1 MLKTRVLPMS
11 MILLAAMSYGA
22 VTPLVKV
29 AVQSHIPVGWIT
41 VMQYP
46 LPVAAFLLLSLKVL
60 PRRGP
65 KMLAQPGLVAAIAL
79 AAALT
84 SVTYYRSIAL
94 LPPGFAIVLLF
105 QFAWMVPGLEWALYH
120 KRPTR
125 VHLFTIVGIL
135 AGTFLAVPLTPGP
148 YHLYGILYGLA
159 AGLGYSLTL
168 LWSSRFQTGGSLWPR
183 ALATTLLSGIIVVL
197 AYHPWDMSVMPQSA
211 WIWGSAIGIFSQLM
225 PIWILYRHAPSLGG
239 NLTAILAS
247 AELPV
252 AVALSHLLVS
262 EPITWHQWVGIS
274 LMLCSISAG
283 SLSEPS
289 TQVH

>member
-1 MLKTRVLPMS
+1 MS
-11 MILLAAMSYGA
+11 MIFLAAMSYGA
-22 VTPLVKV
+22 VTPLVKL
-29 AVQSHIPVGWIT
+29 AVQSHIPVEWIT

-46 LPVAAFLLLSLKVL
+46 LPVAAFLLLTLTVL

-65 KMLAQPGLVAAIAL
+65 KLLTQPGLIVAIAV

-84 SVTYYRSIAL
+84 SLTYYRSIAL
-94 LPPGFAIVLLF
+94 VPPGFAIVLLF

-125 VHLFTIVGIL
+125 LHLIAVVGIL
-135 AGTFLAVPLTPGP
+135 AGTFLAIPVTHGP
-148 YHLYGILYGLA
+148 YRWYGILYGLA

-168 LWSSRFQTGGSLWPR
+168 VWSSRFQSEGSPWPR
-183 ALATTLLSGIIVVL
+183 ALATTLLSGFIVVL
-197 AYHPWDMSVMPQSA
+197 AYQPWRLSVMPHSA

-225 PIWILYRHAPSLGG
+225 PIWIVYRHAPSLGG

-252 AVALSHLLVS
+252 AVALSRLLVS
-262 EPITWHQWVGIS
+262 EPITWHQWVGVL
-274 LMLCSISAG
+274 LMLGSIAAG

-289 TQVH
+289 TQVY

>member
-1 MLKTRVLPMS
+1 MS

-22 VTPLVKV
+22 VTPLVKL

-46 LPVAAFLLLSLKVL
+46 LPVVAFILLTLKVL
-60 PRRGP
+60 PRLGT
-65 KMLAQPGLVAAIAL
+65 KVLVQPGLLMAIAA

-94 LPPGFAIVLLF
+94 LPPGFAIILLF
-105 QFAWMVPGLEWALYH
+105 QFTWMVPGLEWTLYH

-125 VHLFTIVGIL
+125 LHLFAVVGIL
-135 AGTFLAVPLTPGP
+135 AGTLLAIPLTHGP
-148 YHLYGILYGLA
+148 YHWYGILYGLA

-168 LWSSRFQTGGSLWPR
+168 LWSSRFHAGGSPWPR
-183 ALATTLLSGIIVVL
+183 ALATTLLSGFIVMLV
-197 AYHPWDMSVMPQSA
+197 YQPWHLSIMPQAA

-225 PIWILYRHAPSLGG
+225 PLWLLYRHAPSLGG

-252 AVALSHLLVS
+252 AVALSRFFVA
-262 EPITWHQWVGIS
+262 EPISWHQWVGVS
-274 LMLCSISAG
+274 LMLCSIAAG

-289 TQVH
+289 TEVH

>member
-1 MLKTRVLPMS
+1 MS
-11 MILLAAMSYGA
+11 MIFLAAMSYGA
-22 VTPLVKV
+22 VTPLVKL
-29 AVQSHIPVGWIT
+29 AVQSHIPVEWIT

-46 LPVAAFLLLSLKVL
+46 LPVAAFLLLTLTVL

-65 KMLAQPGLVAAIAL
+65 KLLTQPGLIVAIAV

-84 SVTYYRSIAL
+84 SLTYYRSIAL
-94 LPPGFAIVLLF
+94 VPPGFAIVLLF

-125 VHLFTIVGIL
+125 LHLIAVVGIL
-135 AGTFLAVPLTPGP
+135 AGTFLAIPVTHGP
-148 YHLYGILYGLA
+148 YHWYGILYGLA

-168 LWSSRFQTGGSLWPR
+168 VWSSRFQSEGSPWPR
-183 ALATTLLSGIIVVL
+183 ALATTLLSGFIVVL
-197 AYHPWDMSVMPQSA
+197 AYQPWRLSVMPHSA

-225 PIWILYRHAPSLGG
+225 PIWIVYRHAPSLGG

-252 AVALSHLLVS
+252 AVALSRLLVS
-262 EPITWHQWVGIS
+262 EPITWHQWVGVL
-274 LMLCSISAG
+274 LMLGSIAAG

-289 TQVH
+289 TQVY